1 MDGHNHSS
9 LFYQITSC
17 DFFANTFEPP
27 PYSGFIICALT
38 ALATRFPT
46 FSNRLPSTKE
56 INTFDRKVR
65 WTFHWLDWIK

>member
-38 ALATRFPT
+38 ALATRIPHVLKPVT
-46 FSNRLPSTKE
+46 
-56 INTFDRKVR
+56 INERDQ
-65 WTFHWLDWIK
+65 HL

>member
-38 ALATRFPT
+38 ALATRIPHVLKPVT
-46 FSNRLPSTKE
+46 VRKE
-56 INTFDRKVR
+56 INTFDRKDR
-65 WTFHWLDWIK
+65 WPFHWLDWIK